1 MIVPSDLSHAPP
13 RGSLLNRS
21 LTNEPWGAVMRH
33 IRKGGAS
40 AGDIILRASG
50 LRRKIAALAA
60 TLGAAALIAGVP
72 AGADAAP
79 LPEPTYQLATTGGA
93 RPVPAWSRF
102 CAAFPSECTV
112 DRSEPEVIQLT
123 PAIWQ
128 TIVSVNRQV
137 NRQIRPMTD
146 AQQWGVVDSWEF
158 PETGYGDCEDY
169 QLLKRARLAA
179 AGIPRRAMRMTVV
192 LDENNEGHAVLAV
205 RTDRGDLILDN
216 KVDAVKPWAAT
227 GYTYIKREGAT
238 GSAWVSLGGVVASPT
253 TVAAAQ

>member
-1 MIVPSDLSHAPP
+1 
-13 RGSLLNRS
+13 
-21 LTNEPWGAVMRH
+21 MRH
-33 IRKGGAS
+33 IRNVGAG
-40 AGDIILRASG
+40 AGDIILRAPG
-50 LRRKIAALAA
+50 LRRKIAAFAA
-60 TLGAAALIAGVP
+60 AIGAAALIAGAPV
-72 AGADAAP
+72 GAEAAP
-79 LPEPTYQLATTGGA
+79 FPEPTHQLATTGGA

-102 CAAFPSECTV
+102 CAANPAECAV
-112 DRSEPEVIQLT
+112 NRNEPEAIQLT

-137 NRQIRPMTD
+137 NRQIKPMTD

-205 RTDRGDLILDN
+205 RTDHGDLILDN

-238 GSAWVSLGGVVASPT
+238 DAAWVSLGGVVASPT
-253 TVAAAQ
+253 TVAASR